1 MIPERAEI
9 SKASPVFPSVF
20 VEAFSRFQGTE
31 GKYREC
37 ISPGGVMQNGGD
49 ADQSSRRLRHL
60 KSAVQSI
67 RKQLRRKRGPEIHRG
82 AHLHLRLWTNLCIHS
97 VKFHGPGKESAGE
110 EQ

>member
-37 ISPGGVMQNGGD
+37 ISPGGVVQNGGD

-67 RKQLRRKRGPEIHRG
+67 REKAATQEKRPRNPQRGPF
-82 AHLHLRLWTNLCIHS
+82 ASPALDQSLYS
-97 VKFHGPGKESAGE
+97 
-110 EQ
+110 